1 MSKFNGFFDNFSSAL
16 GNPKG
21 NLGDYAHASALYV
34 RNNLRLTPKFKH
46 LYHVVFDINPIAIS
60 SLGNSASLL
69 LNKKEFNLLVSS
81 VDLPGYTVD
90 TDVKNQYNRKR
101 IVQTKI
107 NYDPISLRF
116 HDDNAGLT
124 TLLWESYFRYYYQ
137 DPNYARRDASGQP
150 DTTVPISY
158 INNPDNIYGGD
169 VRNSYR
175 YGFDRTRPNAPFFN
189 TITINQLHGLS
200 GESNFTSYTL
210 VNPIISSH
218 RHDSLD
224 QTTGNFTTNELQIVY
239 ESVLY
244 GRGKTSTDNPA
255 GFADPSHYDVSPSP
269 LSIEGGGVTNIFGDG
284 GILNGIANVFTD
296 IENENIN
303 IGTVLTGINT
313 IRNIDNLSN
322 ADLNSEKDAI
332 IDGALFAV
340 ATAAL
345 NGLNNYAFNQGSTAT
360 TQSQQVLDGND
371 TIFNQSR
378 SDALN
383 LLNTNQQARE
393 DFAFNQF
400 FKNQQIGN
408 LNDRKEVWNNL
419 SQSQKNQFSQ
429 AAIDN
434 FDNIRNQQ

>member
-1 MSKFNGFFDNFSSAL
+1 M
-16 GNPKG
+16 
-21 NLGDYAHASALYV
+21 
-34 RNNLRLTPKFKH
+34 
-46 LYHVVFDINPIAIS
+46 
-60 SLGNSASLL
+60 
-69 LNKKEFNLLVSS
+69 
-81 VDLPGYTVD
+81 
-90 TDVKNQYNRKR
+90 
-101 IVQTKI
+101 
-107 NYDPISLRF
+107 
-116 HDDNAGLT
+116 
-124 TLLWESYFRYYYQ
+124 
-137 DPNYARRDASGQP
+137 
-150 DTTVPISY
+150 
-158 INNPDNIYGGD
+158 
-169 VRNSYR
+169 
-175 YGFDRTRPNAPFFN
+175 
-189 TITINQLHGLS
+189 
-200 GESNFTSYTL
+200 
-210 VNPIISSH
+210 
-218 RHDSLD
+218 
-224 QTTGNFTTNELQIVY
+224 
-239 ESVLY
+239 
-244 GRGKTSTDNPA
+244 
-255 GFADPSHYDVSPSP
+255 
-269 LSIEGGGVTNIFGDG
+269 NIFGDG

-296 IENENIN
+296 IENKNIN

-322 ADLNSEKDAI
+322 ADLNAEKDAI

-400 FKNQQIGN
+400 FKNQQTGN

>member
-1 MSKFNGFFDNFSSAL
+1 M
-16 GNPKG
+16 
-21 NLGDYAHASALYV
+21 
-34 RNNLRLTPKFKH
+34 
-46 LYHVVFDINPIAIS
+46 
-60 SLGNSASLL
+60 
-69 LNKKEFNLLVSS
+69 
-81 VDLPGYTVD
+81 D

-239 ESVLY
+239 ESLY
-244 GRGKTSTDNPA
+244 GR
-255 GFADPSHYDVSPSP
+255 
-269 LSIEGGGVTNIFGDG
+269 
-284 GILNGIANVFTD
+284 
-296 IENENIN
+296 ENH
-303 IGTVLTGINT
+303 
-313 IRNIDNLSN
+313 R
-322 ADLNSEKDAI
+322 
-332 IDGALFAV
+332 
-340 ATAAL
+340 
-345 NGLNNYAFNQGSTAT
+345 
-360 TQSQQVLDGND
+360 
-371 TIFNQSR
+371 
-378 SDALN
+378 
-383 LLNTNQQARE
+383 
-393 DFAFNQF
+393 
-400 FKNQQIGN
+400 
-408 LNDRKEVWNNL
+408 
-419 SQSQKNQFSQ
+419 
-429 AAIDN
+429 
-434 FDNIRNQQ
+434 